1 MVTQSFERFLV
12 MFSNTSFSFLLHNL
26 YSAAS
31 MYVPFD
37 ENDPETLAVN
47 EHGTIDN
54 EMSKLVKLAKPTLSR
69 KKKYMNNENE
79 KTRDKMAA
87 IRSKMAE
94 TKRLKALNKR
104 KSSASQRASTAQ
116 QNQDTTNISHPD
128 TIKSKVNN
136 EQAASDNATDQKSS
150 SNNDS
155 QPQPQQQ
162 QQSSSSNV
170 NNIRMKRYQII
181 SDSKLIATAATATS
195 EMHPSIGKDS
205 TTSTST
211 TSQTQADQLQLQ
223 QQQEQNVKVYNAQ
236 QHQSTNSSTKLIPA
250 KTNNGMNSFIYNWWR
265 MYISLQFHFLY
276 S

>member
-1 MVTQSFERFLV
+1 MTAHWSELFLA
-12 MFSNTSFSFLLHNL
+12 MFSNSSLSCDLS
-26 YSAAS
+26 SAAS

-54 EMSKLVKLAKPTLSR
+54 EMSKLVKFAKPTISR

-116 QNQDTTNISHPD
+116 QNQDTTNISNSD

-136 EQAASDNATDQKSS
+136 EQAASDNTTNEKSRS
-150 SNNDS
+150 TNDS
-155 QPQPQQQ
+155 QPQPQPQQQQQQQ

-181 SDSKLIATAATATS
+181 SDPKLIATTATS
-195 EMHPSIGKDS
+195 EMHPSISKDN

-211 TSQTQADQLQLQ
+211 TSQTQVDQLKLQ
-223 QQQEQNVKVYNAQ
+223 QQQNVKIYNAQ

-250 KTNNGMNSFIYNWWR
+250 KTNNGMGSFIY
-265 MYISLQFHFLY
+265 
-276 S
+276 